1 MKKFVFLLSMLAG
14 LTACSSEPEVKDE
27 NELPPGI
34 MQAVAGTGAV
44 EGGSWMPEMQQ
55 QSMPAGMK

>member
-1 MKKFVFLLSMLAG
+1 MKKLIFSLSMITV
-14 LTACSSEPEVKDE
+14 LTACSSEPPVKDE

-44 EGGSWMPEMQQ
+44 EGGSWMPEIEQ
-55 QSMPAGMK
+55 QSMPADMK